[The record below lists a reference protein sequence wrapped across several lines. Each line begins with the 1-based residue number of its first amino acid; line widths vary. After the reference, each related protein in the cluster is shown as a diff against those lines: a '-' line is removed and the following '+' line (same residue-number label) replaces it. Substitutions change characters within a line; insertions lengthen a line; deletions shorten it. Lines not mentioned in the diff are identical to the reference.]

1 MNIAAPFVRRPVA
14 AILLGLALLC
24 AGALSYRL
32 LPVAALPRV
41 DFPVILV
48 SAQLPGASPETM
60 AGAVATPLIREF
72 AAIPSLQ
79 TMSAANTTG
88 TSAIT
93 LEFALHRDIGE
104 AAADVQAAL
113 ARAQRHLPAEMPTA
127 PTYRKFN
134 PADAPVLLVALTSR
148 SLPLARL
155 DGMART
161 ILLPALTGVP
171 GVGQAVLHGSQKR
184 AVRVRLDPRAL
195 LGRDLGPDAVE
206 QAIRAANAQTAVG
219 TLIDGERRAA
229 LSAATQFE
237 DAAGFRDLIVAT
249 RAGRPLRLGEVAS
262 VLDSVEDDQSGSWLD
277 GEPAVVL
284 AVHREAGSSAVAVSD
299 AVRRMLP
306 RLWADLGSEAAL
318 TIVTDHSVGIREGVA
333 DVLTTL
339 VATSVLVVLVIHL
352 FGGGLGTTL
361 IAGLTVPLSVAGTF
375 GAMLLLGYSLN
386 AITLLA
392 LTLSVGLV
400 VDDAIVM
407 LEGFQHHRESGLRP
421 VEAALRG
428 AREMGFTIV
437 SVTVSLI
444 AAFIPVLF
452 MDGIVGRI
460 FHEFA
465 VTVCVALALSALISL
480 TLTPALAGLLPGC
493 AQPRDT
499 GARRAFARVLA
510 LYGRSLDWSLRH
522 RALVVLLFL
531 ATLGGTGALARTIPR
546 GFFPQE
552 DLSLVTVSTEAR
564 PDIAFPAMAALQA
577 RVDAVLRAAPYVAHV
592 VSSIGGPAGNGGGVN
607 QARVFVELKPRPERA
622 GLDTV
627 LADLRRSLDAI
638 PGIASLV
645 TPYQTLRG
653 GRQGR
658 SQYQF
663 AVQGPDLEEIGRW
676 SNHLAAA
683 MSRDPHFV
691 GVTTDLRDAVPQVT
705 LRIDRDKARLLGIGT
720 DQLRSALNLGFG
732 PRQVA
737 TIQTGSD
744 IHPVLIEFASSRNGQ
759 PADLDAI
766 RLRAAGGALV
776 PLSAFARAEP
786 GLGLQSVNQIGLF
799 PGVTVSF
806 DLARG
811 VSLGEAV
818 SRIEALRAE
827 AELPASVTVTFL
839 GTARTFQESA
849 GSQGLLVLAAL
860 LAVYVILGVLYESL
874 SHPLTILAGLPAA
887 ACGALLAL
895 AWAGLSLDLTG
906 MIGILLLIGV
916 VKKNAIMVVD
926 VALTRLQAGEAPA
939 AAIREASLQ
948 RFRPIVMTSLV
959 AIVGALPLAYGFGAS
974 PEMRQPLGIAVV
986 GGLLLSQMLTLYVT
1000 PVLFLCI
1007 QGAADSL
1014 AGLVQRAVALRPSR
1028 SVSPSADG

>member
-1 MNIAAPFVRRPVA
+1 MNLAAPFVRRPVA

-24 AGALSYRL
+24 AGLASYRL

-41 DFPVILV
+41 EFPVILV

-72 AAIPSLQ
+72 AALPSLQ
-79 TMSAANTTG
+79 AMSATNTTG
-88 TSAIT
+88 TSVIT
-93 LEFALHRDIGE
+93 LEFALHRDIEG

-113 ARAQRHLPAEMPTA
+113 ARAQRHLPTEMLTA
-127 PTYRKFN
+127 PSYRKFN

-148 SLPLARL
+148 ALPLPRL
-155 DGMART
+155 DALART
-161 ILLPALTGVP
+161 LLAPALSAGQ
-171 GVGQAVLHGSQKR
+171 GVGQVVLHGGQKR
-184 AVRVRLDPRAL
+184 AVRIRIDPQAL
-195 LGRDLGPDAVE
+195 VARDLGPDAVE

-219 TLIDGERRAA
+219 TLTDGQRRAA
-229 LSAATQFE
+229 LRAPTQFE
-237 DAAGFRDLIVAT
+237 DAAGFRELIVAS
-249 RAGRPLRLGEVAS
+249 RGGRPLRLGEIAS
-262 VLDSVEDDQSGSWLD
+262 IVDSVEDDQAGSWLD
-277 GEPAVVL
+277 GEPALVL
-284 AVHREAGSSAVAVSD
+284 AVHREPGSSAVAVSD

-306 RLWADLGSEAAL
+306 RLGAEIGGDVAL
-318 TIVTDHSVGIREGVA
+318 TIVNDHSGAIREGVG
-333 DVLTTL
+333 DVLATL
-339 VATSVLVVLVIHL
+339 LATSLLVVTVIHL

-361 IAGLTVPLSVAGTF
+361 IAGLAVPLSVAGTF
-375 GAMLLLGYSLN
+375 AAMLLLGFSLN

-407 LEGFQHHRESGLRP
+407 LEGYQHHREAGLGP

-428 AREMGFTIV
+428 AREMAFTIV

-452 MDGIVGRI
+452 MGGLVGRI

-465 VTVCVALALSALISL
+465 VTVCVALAISALVSL
-480 TLTPALAGLLPGC
+480 TLTPALAGLLPGGP
-493 AQPRDT
+493 ARET
-499 GARRAFARVLA
+499 RSRRAFARVLA

-522 RALVVLLFL
+522 RGVVVLLFL
-531 ATLGGTGALARTIPR
+531 ATLAGTAALGRAIPR
-546 GFFPQE
+546 GLFPQE

-564 PDIAFPAMAALQA
+564 ADISFPAMAALQA
-577 RVDAVLRAAPYVAHV
+577 RVDATLRASPHVAHV
-592 VSSIGGPAGNGGGVN
+592 VSSIGGPGANGAGPN
-607 QARVFVELKPRPERA
+607 QGRVFVELRPRAERA

-627 LADLRRSLDAI
+627 LADLRRSLDAV

-645 TPYQTLRG
+645 TPYQNLRG

-663 AVQGPDLEEIGRW
+663 AVQGADLEEIGRW
-676 SNHLAAA
+676 SARLAEA
-683 MSRDPHFV
+683 MGRDPAFV

-705 LRIDRDKARLLGIGT
+705 LRVDRDRARLLGIGS
-720 DQLRSALNLGFG
+720 DQLRSVLNLGFG

-744 IHPVLIEFASSRNGQ
+744 IHPVLVEFAKPPAGQ
-759 PADLDAI
+759 SVDLDGI
-766 RLRAAGGALV
+766 RLRASGGALV
-776 PLSAFARAEP
+776 PLSAFATAEP
-786 GLGLQSVNQIGLF
+786 GLGLQALNQIGLF

-818 SRIEALRAE
+818 RRIEALRGQAG
-827 AELPASVTVTFL
+827 LPGSVTVTFL
-839 GTARTFQESA
+839 GSARTFQESA

-860 LAVYVILGVLYESL
+860 LAVYVILGILYGSL

-887 ACGALLAL
+887 ALGALLAL

-906 MIGILLLIGV
+906 VIGILLLIGV
-916 VKKNAIMVVD
+916 VKKNAIMVID
-926 VALTRLQAGEAPA
+926 AALGRLQAGAKPA
-939 AAIREASLQ
+939 EAIREASLR

-959 AIVGALPLAYGFGAS
+959 AIVGAVPLAVGFGAS
-974 PEMRQPLGIAVV
+974 PETRQPLGIAVL
-986 GGLLLSQMLTLYVT
+986 GGLVLSQVLTLYVT
-1000 PVLFLCI
+1000 PVLFLCV
-1007 QGAADSL
+1007 QGVSERAAR
-1014 AGLVQRAVALRPSR
+1014 LVRRTAHLPRPSR
-1028 SVSPSADG
+1028 